1 MSWSASGTATVRT
14 KSGGEGVGVRLDM
27 NHSQPQTGHGAVES
41 EKALATAQRV
51 ARLLES
57 GAYGTGTFTVGL
69 SGHAN
74 PDNLLPWSRVRQ
86 HHHQSAARRMRRLP
100 ILPARTALPHAHR
113 ARAPPPRS
121 DADRYRAGTIRAMT
135 VSANSDEI
143 RVNTS
148 NGCISGRRQPDG
160 SIRWSDGS
168 VTRQ

>member
-51 ARLLES
+51 ARVLLES

-74 PDNLLPWSRVRQ
+74 PDNKPAPGWSNEFV
-86 HHHQSAARRMRRLP
+86 S
-100 ILPARTALPHAHR
+100 I
-113 ARAPPPRS
+113 
-121 DADRYRAGTIRAMT
+121 TI
-135 VSANSDEI
+135 NQQQGE
-143 RVNTS
+143 
-148 NGCISGRRQPDG
+148 
-160 SIRWSDGS
+160 
-168 VTRQ
+168 